1 MEEIKSINDI
11 LNKYSVFIFDQW
23 GVLHDGNKI
32 YDGVENL
39 ILSISEKN
47 KEIFILSNSGK
58 KSSDNLSRLV
68 KMGAKELLNVPLITS
83 GDICLDNLTKKIK
96 PFSNIGNNYFLIASK
111 YDLLENTEFNQVRD
125 IKLADFL
132 LLTTTS
138 DYGDFDH
145 LDSQLDIALKLK
157 LPLICSNPD
166 ILGVSGDNIHKS
178 TGDIAVKYKIR
189 GGKAHIIGKPGKET
203 FEYVANKTRSKN
215 KGDMIMIG
223 DSLFND
229 ISGANNFGID
239 SVLIKNGI
247 HREKFINV
255 RNNLE
260 VIKNIHSNFQTTGI
274 PNYIMDNLK

>member
-1 MEEIKSINDI
+1 MEEIKSIKDI

-138 DYGDFDH
+138 NYEDFDH

-178 TGDIAVKYKIR
+178 TGDIAVKYLSLI
-189 GGKAHIIGKPGKET
+189 HI
-203 FEYVANKTRSKN
+203 
-215 KGDMIMIG
+215 
-223 DSLFND
+223 
-229 ISGANNFGID
+229 
-239 SVLIKNGI
+239 
-247 HREKFINV
+247 
-255 RNNLE
+255 
-260 VIKNIHSNFQTTGI
+260 
-274 PNYIMDNLK
+274 